1 MKSAIISPL
10 TQSKKQLLNEV
21 CLIRLFLII
30 LLVLYHSFAPYC
42 DSWKPLSN
50 QYSSDLYW
58 WIGKTT
64 YSFMLEAFVFVS
76 GYVYGYQISLKGKQ
90 AISFKSCVLKK
101 INRLIIPSII
111 FSILYI
117 LCFDDFQSQ
126 TPIEIF
132 YTTLNGRAHMW
143 FLPMLFWCFFGIWVI
158 SKFRINPIIICIISI
173 LASLGLYLP
182 LPFRVNLSLYYMQFF
197 YAGYLVKTL
206 NFNFDK
212 YLNSKYFTLIFGIFT
227 TSFTIYTLFNK
238 SGGVNS
244 ISPVIH
250 VFDILTQH
258 LLRIIFSFAGVM
270 MIFLFS
276 NWLIYSKK
284 ISLSLSWINLSTYCF
299 GVYLFQQFILQWLY
313 YHTSLSYVLSPPAI
327 PFIGFILTLTISIVL
342 AHLSLKTKIGK
353 LLIG

>member
-1 MKSAIISPL
+1 MTSHSI
-10 TQSKKQLLNEV
+10 QNKKQLLNEV
-21 CLIRLFLII
+21 CLIRLFLIV

-50 QYSSDLYW
+50 QYGSDLYW
-58 WIGKTT
+58 WIGKTA

-117 LCFDDFQSQ
+117 LCFDDFQSK

-143 FLPMLFWCFFGIWVI
+143 FLPMLFWCFFGIWI
-158 SKFRINPIIICIISI
+158 MSKFSIRPIIICSI
-173 LASLGLYLP
+173 LILVSLCLYIP

-197 YAGYLVKTL
+197 YAGYLVKIL
-206 NFNFDK
+206 NFNFNK
-212 YLNSKYFTLIFGIFT
+212 YLNSKYFTLIIGIFM
-227 TSFTIYTLFNK
+227 TSFAIYTLFNK

-244 ISPVIH
+244 QSHVIQ
-250 VFDILTQH
+250 VIGIITQH
-258 LLRIIFSFAGVM
+258 LLRIISSFAGIVM
-270 MIFLFS
+270 VFLFS
-276 NWLIYSKK
+276 NWLIYRKN
-284 ISLSLSWINLSTYCF
+284 IPLSLFWVNLSTYCF
-299 GVYLFQQFILQWLY
+299 GVYLFQQFILQWMY
-313 YHTSLSYVLSPPAI
+313 YHTSLCNMLPPSAI
-327 PFIGFILTLTISIVL
+327 PFVGFILTLIISITL